1 MCINFANEIIIVQWE
16 GSLFPISYKILHSL
30 NKLFLVKSI
39 TKCFSLF
46 ALAAML
52 LSSCATHYTEVT
64 IWGVPEYEKVTII
77 TSAMTYKDVSMPI
90 KVKLSPKN
98 LDGQKIR
105 VICSKG
111 EFPSIEVKLEDPK
124 YVPMPIG
131 GGFIGGAMV
140 GLATGMANFPSL
152 TNSTFYVDP
161 SYFDLEAPDSIRT
174 VDQKRMDID
183 ALFEPQKNR

>member
-1 MCINFANEIIIVQWE
+1 MCINFATEIIIVQWE

-46 ALAAML
+46 ALAAMF

-111 EFPSIEVKLEDPK
+111 EFPSI
-124 YVPMPIG
+124 
-131 GGFIGGAMV
+131 
-140 GLATGMANFPSL
+140 
-152 TNSTFYVDP
+152 
-161 SYFDLEAPDSIRT
+161 
-174 VDQKRMDID
+174 
-183 ALFEPQKNR
+183 

>member
-1 MCINFANEIIIVQWE
+1 M
-16 GSLFPISYKILHSL
+16 
-30 NKLFLVKSI
+30 KSI

-140 GLATGMANFPSL
+140 GLATGMANSPSL

-161 SYFDLEAPDSIRT
+161 SYFDLEAPDSIST

-183 ALFEPQKNR
+183 ALFEPQKYSK